1 MTTLTGNQIDMAQL
15 LTLRQML
22 KLEMKG
28 MSRSRAPSAYAM
40 LKKMGYKGT
49 RQEVLAQLDAA
60 RADILSMNLTEGETK

>member
-15 LTLRQML
+15 LTLRAML

-28 MSRSRAPSAYAM
+28 MTRSRAPSAYAA

-49 RQEVLAQLDAA
+49 RQEVLAQLDAQ
-60 RADILSMNLTEGETK
+60 RADILSLHINSD

>member
-15 LTLRQML
+15 LTLRAML
-22 KLEMKG
+22 KLELRG
-28 MSRSRAPSAYAM
+28 LSRSRAPSAYAM

-60 RADILSMNLTEGETK
+60 RADILSLHINAD